1 MAMSGITANE
11 EIIQKFNEM
20 KLKKKY
26 GYIIMSIKDKKEVVI
41 EEIGD
46 KFPEDCTPKEN
57 EEAYNKLKDRLVA
70 CEAEP
75 KYVLFDFRIETKD
88 GKREKLAFINWC
100 SDNCHI
106 SRKTLQGSTAEYLKK
121 MFQGLSGSIQAND
134 SDELSYT
141 DIVKDLMSG
150 KK

>member
-1 MAMSGITANE
+1 MSGITANE

-88 GKREKLAFINWC
+88 GKREKLAFINW
-100 SDNCHI
+100 
-106 SRKTLQGSTAEYLKK
+106 
-121 MFQGLSGSIQAND
+121 
-134 SDELSYT
+134 
-141 DIVKDLMSG
+141 
-150 KK
+150 